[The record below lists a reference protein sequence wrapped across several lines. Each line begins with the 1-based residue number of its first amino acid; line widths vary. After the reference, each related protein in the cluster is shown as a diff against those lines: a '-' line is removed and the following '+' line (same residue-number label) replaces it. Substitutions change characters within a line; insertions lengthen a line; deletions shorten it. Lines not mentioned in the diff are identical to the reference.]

1 MARLPIMFR
10 IVAGLMLSLLS
21 LVAQGAAC
29 REAATP
35 AGVTL
40 QMLAPDMRMN
50 GMPMNIRG
58 FNSSLS
64 VEGVLAYY
72 RNLWAGLATK
82 ERPGSMEQEVNG
94 WKVISTVE
102 GECFTTVQV
111 RQDLRGSYSMISVI
125 KKPDAAARVEK
136 VGADFPKP
144 PGSQTLND
152 FEYADGVRNAR
163 TIVVSNK
170 SNMAANLQFYKNEL
184 KLRGWVPLIERQPE
198 SKQGVSHVMVL
209 KRGVEETSLILSS
222 AEGQVQIVANIVDRP

>member
-1 MARLPIMFR
+1 MTKLPVLFNFAVGFI
-10 IVAGLMLSLLS
+10 LSLFS
-21 LVAQGAAC
+21 LATQGAEC

-35 AGVTL
+35 AGVTV
-40 QMLAPDMRMN
+40 QMLAPDMRTN
-50 GMPMNIRG
+50 GMAMNIRG
-58 FNSSLS
+58 FDSSLS

-72 RNLWAGLATK
+72 RSLWARLATK
-82 ERPGSMEQEVNG
+82 QRPGFMEQEVNG
-94 WKVISTVE
+94 WKVISTIE

-111 RQDLRGSYSMISVI
+111 RQDLRGSYSMVSVV
-125 KKPDAAARVEK
+125 KKPDATARVQK

-184 KLRGWVPLIERQPE
+184 KSRGWVPLIERQPE
-198 SKQGVSHVMVL
+198 GKQGVSHVMVM
-209 KRGVEETSLILSS
+209 KRGLEETSLILSS